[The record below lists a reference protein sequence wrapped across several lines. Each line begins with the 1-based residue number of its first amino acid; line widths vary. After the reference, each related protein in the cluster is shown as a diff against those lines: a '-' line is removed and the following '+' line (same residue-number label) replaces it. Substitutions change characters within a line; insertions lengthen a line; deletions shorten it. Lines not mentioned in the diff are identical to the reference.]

1 MSQCF
6 SAECQNTAA
15 KGWINLW
22 NVDNE
27 GKDGFYAGFDIS
39 MINGSL
45 RSIFVLAFS
54 IPYCKGSRSKSITW
68 MRELGIPRGN
78 ET

>member
-27 GKDGFYAGFDIS
+27 GKDGFYVGFEVS
-39 MINGSL
+39 MINGSPNHQYL
-45 RSIFVLAFS
+45 FRQMR
-54 IPYCKGSRSKSITW
+54 PYCTGIRSESIKW
-68 MRELGIPRGN
+68 MGDLGDTKRQ
-78 ET
+78 